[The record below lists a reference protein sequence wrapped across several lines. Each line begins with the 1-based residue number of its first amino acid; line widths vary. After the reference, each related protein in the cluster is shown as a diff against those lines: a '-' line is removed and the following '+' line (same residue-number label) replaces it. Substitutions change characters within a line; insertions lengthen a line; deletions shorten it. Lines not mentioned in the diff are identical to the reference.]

1 LLDGLRAL
9 EQQINQSAARM
20 AGSEPETAKDLR
32 GASSW
37 IQDER
42 MADKIRQGAWLSQQ
56 GLFPT
61 AGPVEEDLLA
71 GLQQLRNRLQNAQR
85 SLAAGG
91 GAEDKLQ
98 QALRTAERVRQGL
111 ESLGQ
116 PGDQQGQQGPGGQS
130 GQQQA
135 QGSQQG
141 QQGQQE
147 QQAAGGQ
154 QGNGGQQGGNASGQ
168 PQSGNQLS
176 SGWGG
181 SRADGIRNGFA
192 GTSGTTNGGAWNPGG
207 YWPLGPL
214 TPEQQAELEHRTAE
228 LRQEAGQ
235 LRGLVPPDSE
245 FGKTVQELVRSMQAL
260 DWERFQGNLEQ
271 MERLRAE
278 LTEQWK
284 ELELRLRRELDL
296 EGPDTVRLAT
306 QERVPEQYRAIVEEY
321 YRSLSR
327 TRR

>member
-1 LLDGLRAL
+1 
-9 EQQINQSAARM
+9 
-20 AGSEPETAKDLR
+20 
-32 GASSW
+32 
-37 IQDER
+37 
-42 MADKIRQGAWLSQQ
+42 
-56 GLFPT
+56 
-61 AGPVEEDLLA
+61 
-71 GLQQLRNRLQNAQR
+71 
-85 SLAAGG
+85 
-91 GAEDKLQ
+91 
-98 QALRTAERVRQGL
+98 
-111 ESLGQ
+111 
-116 PGDQQGQQGPGGQS
+116 
-130 GQQQA
+130 
-135 QGSQQG
+135 
-141 QQGQQE
+141 
-147 QQAAGGQ
+147 
-154 QGNGGQQGGNASGQ
+154 
-168 PQSGNQLS
+168 
-176 SGWGG
+176 
-181 SRADGIRNGFA
+181 
-192 GTSGTTNGGAWNPGG
+192 
-207 YWPLGPL
+207 
-214 TPEQQAELEHRTAE
+214 